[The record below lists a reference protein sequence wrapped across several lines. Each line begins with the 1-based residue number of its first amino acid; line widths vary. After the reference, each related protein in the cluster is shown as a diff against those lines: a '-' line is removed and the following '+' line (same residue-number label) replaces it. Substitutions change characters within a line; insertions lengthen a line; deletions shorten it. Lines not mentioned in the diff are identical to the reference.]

1 MKAAASDSVPVF
13 CPPEAWQL
21 MQQEFMDAYRQVLQ
35 AWQSGSLPA
44 LRDRRFSAPAWAESQ
59 QHLLLAHLH
68 VLAEQTL
75 TRMARS
81 ADMSA
86 EMRER
91 LEFSLMQWLEASA
104 PSNFLA
110 LNPDVI
116 RRASESAGASLA
128 RGMENLLADVRRG
141 RMLQSDESAFELG
154 RNLGV
159 SPGAV
164 VYENPLFQL
173 IQYEPLTSQVHARP
187 LVIVPPCINKFYIL
201 DLRPENSLV
210 RHAVAA
216 GHTVFMVSWRNPQ
229 PDDADA
235 EQLSLA
241 RWDDYVEEG
250 VLRALAVAAD
260 ISRQE
265 QVNALGFCI
274 GGTLLGAALAVAVA
288 RGRQPVAALTLLTTM
303 LDFRDVGV
311 LKVFVDE
318 AHAALRDAALGQ
330 GGLLRAAELNTTF
343 AFLRPRELV
352 WSYFVSNYLKGD
364 MPPPFDLLYWNADG
378 TNLPGPFFTWY
389 FRQAYLENR
398 LCVPGALEVC
408 GEALDLG
415 LVDVPAYVYASRD
428 DHIVPWQTAYASL
441 EALRGPTRFVL
452 GSSGHIA
459 GVVNPPAGSRRQ
471 HWTLEAGDY
480 PADPDL
486 WLQAATQ
493 HAGSW
498 WPDWLAW
505 LAPHGGRQRRAPQKL
520 GNTRYKPL
528 EPAPGRYVMVK
539 AE

>member
-1 MKAAASDSVPVF
+1 
-13 CPPEAWQL
+13 

-173 IQYEPLTSQVHARP
+173 IQYEPLTPQVHARP

-274 GGTLLGAALAVAVA
+274 GGTLLGAALAVAAA

-415 LVDVPAYVYASRD
+415 LVDVPAYVYMHRATTISCLGRPPMPAWRHCAARPASYWALPVTSPVSSIRLPAVD
-428 DHIVPWQTAYASL
+428 ASTGRWKQGIIRPIRAYGCR
-441 EALRGPTRFVL
+441 LRRST
-452 GSSGHIA
+452 
-459 GVVNPPAGSRRQ
+459 
-471 HWTLEAGDY
+471 
-480 PADPDL
+480 
-486 WLQAATQ
+486 QAA
-493 HAGSW
+493 
-498 WPDWLAW
+498 
-505 LAPHGGRQRRAPQKL
+505 GGRTGWRGWRRMAAASGVRPR
-520 GNTRYKPL
+520 NW
-528 EPAPGRYVMVK
+528 EIPATNRWNLHRDAM
-539 AE
+539 

>member
-1 MKAAASDSVPVF
+1 
-13 CPPEAWQL
+13 
-21 MQQEFMDAYRQVLQ
+21 MQQEFTDAYRQLLQ
-35 AWQSGSLPA
+35 AWQTGSLPA
-44 LRDRRFSAPAWAESQ
+44 LRDRRFSAAAWAESQ

-75 TRMARS
+75 ARMARS
-81 ADMSA
+81 VEVSA
-86 EMRER
+86 EARER

-116 RRASESAGASLA
+116 RRASESAGASLN
-128 RGMENLLADVRRG
+128 RGVENLLADMRRG

-164 VYENPLFQL
+164 VYENALFQL
-173 IQYEPLTSQVHARP
+173 IQYEPLTPKVYARP

-210 RHAVAA
+210 RHAVQA

-229 PDDADA
+229 PEDADA
-235 EQLSLA
+235 ELLA
-241 RWDDYVEEG
+241 QASWDDYVEDG

-260 ISRQE
+260 ISRQP

-274 GGTLLGAALAVAVA
+274 GGTLLGAALAVAAA
-288 RGRQPVAALTLLTTM
+288 RGQQPVAAMTLLTTM

-318 AHAALRDAALGQ
+318 AHAALRDASLGQ
-330 GGLLRAAELNTTF
+330 GGLLRASELSTTF

-364 MPPPFDLLYWNADG
+364 TPPPFDLLYWNADG

-398 LCVPGALEVC
+398 LCVPGALNVC
-408 GEALDLG
+408 GESLDLG
-415 LVDVPAYVYASRD
+415 LIDVPAYVYASRD

-441 EALRGPTRFVL
+441 EVLRGPTRFVL

-459 GVVNPPAGSRRQ
+459 GVVNPPASSRRQ
-471 HWTLEAGDY
+471 HWTLENGQH
-480 PADPDL
+480 ADPEA
-486 WLQAATQ
+486 WLQAAQ
-493 HAGSW
+493 QQPGSW

-505 LAPHGGRQRRAPQKL
+505 LAPYGGRERKAPQKL
-520 GNTRYKPL
+520 GNARYQPL
-528 EPAPGRYVMVK
+528 EPAPGRYVAVK